1 MIIDKIN
8 SLPVI
13 LGSAS
18 PRRSTLLKEMGIRF
32 QVLSKDVEESYTSV
46 NPEEIVIEL
55 ASKKLSSFDMDE
67 FYENLV
73 ITADTIVYHEGEV
86 LGKPKTRTEAFDMI
100 KSLCGKTHEVYT
112 GVAVRLKEKRR
123 CFSVCTLVTFDKL
136 AESDI
141 AYYIDNYRPY
151 DKAGGYG
158 IQEWIGRIGVIEIS
172 GSYENVI
179 GLPTSRLFK
188 EIGSIL

>member
-18 PRRSTLLKEMGIRF
+18 PRRSTLLAEMGVRF
-32 QVLSKDVEESYTSV
+32 QVLSKQIEESYTSV
-46 NPEEIVIEL
+46 KPEDIVMEL
-55 ASKKLSSFDMDE
+55 ASKKLSAFDMEE

-73 ITADTIVYHEGEV
+73 ITADTIVYHEEEV

-100 KSLCGKTHEVYT
+100 KSLCGKTHQVYT
-112 GVAVRLKEKRR
+112 GVAVRLKDKVK
-123 CFSVCTLVTFDKL
+123 CFSVCTSVTFGEL
-136 AESDI
+136 VESDI
-141 AYYIDNYRPY
+141 TYYIDNYRPY

-158 IQEWIGRIGVIEIS
+158 IQEWIGRIGVIEIR

-188 EIGSIL
+188 EIESIL